1 MNLRK
6 VHNVRWARSDSNTLT
21 SKGTDLQSVV
31 TLLRYRSPYHKPVV
45 PLNRKIELRLDHN
58 VLTGRY
64 SPLLFNWR
72 RTHLSTSYHRLTSL
86 ICGNCWES
94 ALTICHLS
102 VEVFHLECSPRR
114 DRDSPIWLL
123 NGSNGIRTRAT
134 HVTGGRVNRCTM
146 EPTPLLGV
154 EPRIAERSLL

>member
-1 MNLRK
+1 MRKHKEDSVPLLTESSVNLRK

-21 SKGTDLQSVV
+21 PKGTDLQSVV

-86 ICGNCWES
+86 ICGCCWES

-102 VEVFHLECSPRR
+102 VEGVSP
-114 DRDSPIWLL
+114 SVLL
-123 NGSNGIRTRAT
+123 
-134 HVTGGRVNRCTM
+134 
-146 EPTPLLGV
+146 P
-154 EPRIAERSLL
+154 AENETVRYGY